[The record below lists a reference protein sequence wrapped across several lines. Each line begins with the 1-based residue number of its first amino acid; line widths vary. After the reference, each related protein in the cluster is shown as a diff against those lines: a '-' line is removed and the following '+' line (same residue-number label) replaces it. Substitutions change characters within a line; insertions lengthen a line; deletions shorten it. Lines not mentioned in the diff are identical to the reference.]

1 MVTRP
6 PGLGPFDPAI
16 RADPYPYYRWLRE
29 HQPVFHNPRK
39 GFYALSRYADVL
51 AAARNHDL
59 FSSAAGVGPN
69 RIDGQTLISTDPPR
83 HTRLRKAVHAAFT
96 PGAVERLA
104 PRIRAIIAE
113 LLDPVMERGAF
124 DLIADVAHPLP
135 VIVIAEIIGIEPA
148 RRADFRRWSNAF
160 VENAAG
166 TAAPGAYASAAR
178 EFGAYLLTVAAAR
191 RVEPRD
197 DLISHLVADDGGLD
211 LAELYYLVELLLAAG
226 NETTTNLA
234 GNAALALARFPDQWR
249 LAARRPILLPALIEE
264 AARFDAPIQALF
276 RTTTAAVELHG
287 VAIPAGAKV
296 ALLWGAANRDPEL
309 FPAPD
314 VFDLTRSPNPHLA
327 FGSGIHYCIGAP
339 LARFELRL
347 LAEALLERF
356 ATLELAPGHVPSY
369 RPIAMI
375 RGPLSVPLR
384 FKHRSVMV
392 P

>member
-1 MVTRP
+1 VVERP

-16 RADPYPYYRWLRE
+16 RADPYPFYRWLRE
-29 HQPVFHNPRK
+29 RQPVFHNPRK
-39 GFYALSRYADVL
+39 GIYALSRYADVL
-51 AAARNHDL
+51 AAARNHEL

-104 PRIRAIIAE
+104 PRIRAIIGE
-113 LLDPVMERGAF
+113 LLDPLMHRGSF

-166 TAAPGAYASAAR
+166 IAAPGAYAAAVR
-178 EFGAYLLTVAAAR
+178 EFGAYLVTVAAAR
-191 RVEPRD
+191 RAEPRE
-197 DLISHLVADDGGLD
+197 DLISHLLSDDGRLEP
-211 LAELYYLVELLLAAG
+211 AELYYLIELLLAAG

-249 LAARRPILLPALIEE
+249 QAAAHPALLPALIEE

-287 VAIPAGAKV
+287 HVVPAGAKV
-296 ALLWGAANRDPEL
+296 ALLWGAANRDPEV
-309 FPAPD
+309 FSHPD
-314 VFDLTRSPNPHLA
+314 TFDLARSPNPHLA

-339 LARFELRL
+339 LARLELRL

-356 ATLELAPGHVPSY
+356 ASLEIEPGHIPSY

-384 FKHRSVMV
+384 FSRRAVMV
-392 P
+392 R